1 MKPTLSLLAA
11 AAFSFATS
19 SAQVTISVSS
29 EVHAL
34 NGASF
39 GYNNNEAFSP
49 DWTSPAVQQVMADTY
64 TNLLRYPG
72 GTTANYF
79 NWETGGGYAPTN
91 KAAWRIGASV
101 NTYDDP
107 DDGPVVT
114 LGAESG
120 ASPSTYST
128 GTNTAGNTLPEFLS
142 GIQAIS
148 AIRASRGLPPIEPVY
163 VMNLGTSAN
172 YVVPDITHQLDALEV
187 MDAAGYFPEFVEMG
201 NELFIDNAF
210 PDYTDMFPTA
220 ESYADRVKSTVL
232 AIRNRFPGK
241 SFKWGIP
248 VVKNITPVGNTTG
261 DRSSAWARKVLTR
274 LAQSPN
280 PLLPHALIFH
290 YYTTNS
296 SDTNPATAYG
306 ALFNAYSATN
316 WLNYFPLPDTTHLN
330 GTTDI
335 EGDGRT
341 EQNIKLWITEYGM
354 AGQSSNP
361 AGDQWFYALHL
372 AGMGLLQLESPRFE
386 ISTAHVVFAGSSWS
400 HLQTT
405 APYSKQN
412 LGWGSYILHRA
423 TAGKAEGRELSF
435 SPNPTNG
442 SGSTAYPTLYGWEF
456 SKTGGSEREQLI
468 INFSA
473 STQTI
478 STTGLGTSGYEQLV
492 RPWNSIISGTDA
504 DFVSAGGQTF
514 GTVGTTISLPAYS
527 ITRLYGPT
535 APQPTVT
542 VNATDSAASE
552 PADTGTFTFTRTGST
567 AAALTVNYSAS
578 GTATSGSDYT
588 SLGTS
593 VTIPVGSTSATRTVT
608 PIDDAAIEGSETVL
622 ATLAVGSGYTIGSP
636 SAATVTITDNDVALP
651 TVAVTTT
658 DNAAAE
664 PAATGTFTFTRTGS
678 TAAALTVNYAVS
690 GTATSGS
697 DYTSLGTS
705 VTIPAGSASATR
717 TVTPVDDVTAESAE
731 TVILSL
737 SANAAYS
744 IGSPSGDTVTITDND
759 TPVTVTLVSQS
770 ANDGYVTESTETSNT
785 GGSNAAAGTGSAALR
800 VGDTATD
807 QQVKTILSFD
817 TSSIPDG
824 ATITAVTIRLQQ
836 GSVNGTSPF
845 GTHGQCRVDI
855 KSGAFGAV
863 TLENSDFEAA
873 ADSANVATLS
883 APAANGDWASGT
895 LSGAALALINK
906 TGTTQFRVYFQTD
919 DNDDSGRD
927 DVGFFP
933 GEAAAGTRPELI
945 VRYTP

>member
-11 AAFSFATS
+11 VALSVATA
-19 SAQVTISVSS
+19 SAQVTVSVSS
-29 EVHAL
+29 DVRTL

-49 DWTSPAVQQVMADTY
+49 DWTSSAVHQVMADTY
-64 TNLLRYPG
+64 ANLLRYPG

-107 DDGPVVT
+107 DDGPVVS

-120 ASPSTYST
+120 ATPNAYST
-128 GTNTAGNTLPEFLS
+128 GTNTSGNTLPQFLS
-142 GIQAIS
+142 GLQAIS
-148 AIRASRGLPPIEPVY
+148 AIRASRGLPPIEPAY
-163 VMNLGTSAN
+163 VMNIGTSAN

-187 MDAAGYFPEFVEMG
+187 MDLAGYFPEYIEMG

-232 AIRNRFPGK
+232 AIRNRFPGN

-248 VVKNITPVGNTTG
+248 VVKNITPVGNTSG
-261 DRSSAWARKVLTR
+261 DRSSAWARKVLAR

-280 PLLPHALIFH
+280 PLLPHAVIFH

-296 SDTNPATAYG
+296 SDTSPATAYG
-306 ALFNAYSATN
+306 ALFNAYSTAN
-316 WLNYFPLPDTTHLN
+316 WYNYFPLPDSTHLN

-341 EQNIKLWITEYGM
+341 EQDIKLWVTEFGM
-354 AGQSSNP
+354 AGQTSNP

-412 LGWGSYILHRA
+412 LGWGSYILQRA
-423 TAGKAEGRELSF
+423 TAGKTEGRKLSF

-442 SGSTAYPTLYGWEF
+442 SGSSAYPTLYGWEF
-456 SKTGGSEREQLI
+456 SKSGGSEREQLI

-473 STQTI
+473 SAQTI
-478 STTGLGTSGYEQLV
+478 STAGLGVTSYEQLV
-492 RPWNSIISGTDA
+492 RPWNTTITGSDS
-504 DFVSAGGQTF
+504 DFVNAGGQTL
-514 GTVGTTISLPAYS
+514 GTLGSTLSLPAYS
-527 ITRLYGPT
+527 MTRLYGSGGSL
-535 APQPTVT
+535 PTVT
-542 VNATDSAASE
+542 VSATDSAAAE
-552 PADTGTFTFTRTGST
+552 PAATGTFTFTRTGST
-567 AAALTVNYSAS
+567 AAALTVNYSVA

-593 VTIPVGSTSATRTVT
+593 ISIPAGSASATRTVT
-608 PIDDAAIEGSETVL
+608 PIDDSTVESAETVIL
-622 ATLAVGSGYTIGSP
+622 TLSANAAYTVGSP
-636 SAATVTITDNDVALP
+636 SAGTVTIADNDIVLP
-651 TVAVTTT
+651 TVTVSAT

-678 TAAALTVNYAVS
+678 TAAALTVNYSVA

-705 VTIPAGSASATR
+705 ISIPAGSASATR
-717 TVTPVDDVTAESAE
+717 TVTPIDDSTVESAE
-731 TVILSL
+731 TVILTL
-737 SANAAYS
+737 SANAAYTV
-744 IGSPSGDTVTITDND
+744 GSPSAETVTLSDND

-785 GGSNAAAGTGSAALR
+785 GGSNAASGTGSAALR

-824 ATITAVTIRLQQ
+824 ATITAVTIRLQR

-873 ADSANVATLS
+873 ADSTNVAALS
-883 APAANGDWASGT
+883 TPAANGDWASG
-895 LSGAALALINK
+895 SFSAPALALINK

-919 DNDDSGRD
+919 DNNDNGRD

-933 GEAAAGTRPELI
+933 GEASTGTQPELI
-945 VRYTP
+945 VTYTQ